1 MKRAIPNKTST
12 HQLCRAR
19 SSVDVWPLLTG
30 GSRSSLVGPVLTRT
44 TNHISSASIRSV
56 PNATIAAV
64 QDGFCSQDGLV
75 DPVRSVA
82 MSAYIDRFEH
92 FLFGR
97 RAERRGGSRRSVYYK
112 SGYTILMPASLMRRW
127 REDDMIW
134 SIRYK
139 RMRGSQKSST
149 SNDSP
154 GADRTRIA
162 EP

>member
-1 MKRAIPNKTST
+1 MKRAIPNTTST
-12 HQLCRAR
+12 YQLCRER
-19 SSVDVWPLLTG
+19 SSVDVWPSLTG

-44 TNHISSASIRSV
+44 TTHKSSASIRRV
-56 PNATIAAV
+56 PNATSDRDPGRV
-64 QDGFCSQDGLV
+64 CSQDGLV

-97 RAERRGGSRRSVYYK
+97 RAERRGGSGRSVYYK
-112 SGYTILMPASLMRRW
+112 SGYTNLTSASLIRRW
-127 REDDMIW
+127 REDAMIW
-134 SIRYK
+134 SIRFK